1 MNEILYSIVLS
12 VILAVYF
19 VFLYKNT
26 GRRRDSKVMGSSVA
40 AIFAA
45 GLLLHLVIY
54 YRTAVARESLYD
66 LVTIL
71 YYSIQHSLKMFL
83 GNTPIY
89 RMLGDIKDMPVFYQ
103 LYVLVFYMA
112 VLTSGFLIFNFLSRS
127 LYTRRWLKK
136 RKNRE
141 QASKGGNS
149 IFLGVNRYAELLA
162 GNIRKEATDSDEKGM
177 IIFIDLPDKNDA
189 MARLSIWDILRQ
201 FLTARPNRGKDVP
214 YDIRLKASDNMK
226 GLMKWL
232 ENKENDVYILSDDMG
247 SNITLAEKLLEHPAV
262 RCHIYCHA
270 RRDGLIAKYD
280 GIADLEDQL
289 TIIDSSFLAVE
300 GLKRNPDLH
309 PVNYVNVGVE
319 NGRKAGYVS
328 DEGFTSAVIGFGE
341 TGKES
346 LSFLYEFGAFPA
358 KDGSKAPFKCYVF
371 DNEMERA
378 SSEFMRKVP
387 GVNRSEIELLTVCI
401 NTPAYWKKIEEII
414 DRLNYVVVS
423 LGDDKITLNTAIDIA
438 EYAYRYRRS
447 DDPDNNLKNF
457 VILFRLCDPER
468 IDNLTLNSANRI
480 FGGCLKPFGDI
491 KDIWNHDI
499 ISNRSMNVL
508 AERFYNSYETLAGGA
523 VTVSWGDK
531 IKSRTKGSYKD
542 RCKALRQIAQNH
554 SNCLHMETKKRICDA
569 YYHKFAGNIVSPSA
583 FDETCHYAGVSD
595 EVGKVLEYLAIGEKL
610 RWNASHEILGYVRGE
625 ETDDQIKTHK
635 YLGTYDELEPQVRH
649 YDWLV
654 VRNSLI

>member
-1 MNEILYSIVLS
+1 M
-12 VILAVYF
+12 
-19 VFLYKNT
+19 
-26 GRRRDSKVMGSSVA
+26 
-40 AIFAA
+40 
-45 GLLLHLVIY
+45 
-54 YRTAVARESLYD
+54 
-66 LVTIL
+66 
-71 YYSIQHSLKMFL
+71 
-83 GNTPIY
+83 
-89 RMLGDIKDMPVFYQ
+89 
-103 LYVLVFYMA
+103 
-112 VLTSGFLIFNFLSRS
+112 
-127 LYTRRWLKK
+127 
-136 RKNRE
+136 
-141 QASKGGNS
+141 
-149 IFLGVNRYAELLA
+149 
-162 GNIRKEATDSDEKGM
+162 
-177 IIFIDLPDKNDA
+177 
-189 MARLSIWDILRQ
+189 
-201 FLTARPNRGKDVP
+201 
-214 YDIRLKASDNMK
+214 
-226 GLMKWL
+226 
-232 ENKENDVYILSDDMG
+232 YILSDDMVR
-247 SNITLAEKLLEHPAV
+247 NITLAEKLLEHPAV

-309 PVNYVNVGVE
+309 PVNFVNVGVE
-319 NGRKAGYVS
+319 DGLKAGYVS

-414 DRLNYVVVS
+414 DSLNYVVVS

-480 FGGCLKPFGDI
+480 FGGCLRPFGDI

-499 ISNRSMNVL
+499 ISNRSMNVM
-508 AERFYNSYETLAGGA
+508 AERFYNSYETLAGGSVA
-523 VTVSWGDK
+523 VSWSDK
-531 IKSRTKGSYKD
+531 LKSRTMGSYKD

-554 SNCLHMETKKRICDA
+554 SNCMHMETKKRICDA
-569 YYHKFAGNIVSPSA
+569 YFHQFARNIVSPSS
-583 FDETCHYAGVSD
+583 FDGTCHYAGVSD

-635 YLGTYDELEPQVRH
+635 YLGTYDELDPQVRH